1 MPNDERAPRLH
12 DPRHPPMGRPPTP
25 TTGQIVPLVALL
37 GIAALVAV
45 SGVAAGFSN
54 AAPDEI
60 HASAAHSHVATA
72 ESGTPQPA
80 CSVDDEH
87 PDMPDTDA
95 AYHYIDGL
103 ETASTTN
110 WTAGETLRIGA
121 DGDCSLG
128 VRANDTAT
136 LTAATV
142 NTSQGTVTGV
152 VDVGR
157 GGAFRVVERPDRN
170 ITASVSIRNVGREN
184 SDRIDMVSTNESG
197 AVVTSERVTAP
208 TGRFFVVEIQWYPN
222 GTAQVALWDTDRQRQ
237 QRVTRTVSTSA
248 ETTSWQVQLDGRAY
262 LDEIAVGSH
271 NTEPADT
278 GEADNGEA
286 DTEDSEQSAATP
298 VQTTASA
305 AQSDET
311 GTPETFSYN
320 VGPEDGESEDTQ
332 SGLFLG
338 PLIAIGGALMYR
350 YAYGITKFN
359 EQLDAIGSTTRSGEV
374 KPADWNVMLTRVVGA
389 AGSIFGLIWFLT
401 AVLGG

>member
-1 MPNDERAPRLH
+1 M
-12 DPRHPPMGRPPTP
+12 
-25 TTGQIVPLVALL
+25 PLVALL

-54 AAPDEI
+54 AVPDET
-60 HASAAHSHVATA
+60 HSRSTTHSHATTTEA
-72 ESGTPQPA
+72 ATPQPA
-80 CSVDDEH
+80 CSVQDER
-87 PDMPDTDA
+87 PELPDTDSE
-95 AYHYIDGL
+95 YHYLDGL
-103 ETASTTN
+103 RATSTAN
-110 WTAGETLRIGA
+110 WTTGETLRIGA

-136 LTAATV
+136 LTATTV

-157 GGAFRVVERPDRN
+157 GGAFRVVERPDGN
-170 ITASVSIRNVGREN
+170 TTASVSIRNVGREN
-184 SDRIDMVSTNESG
+184 NDRVDIVSTNESG

-222 GTAQVALWDTDRQRQ
+222 ETAQVALWDTDRQRQ
-237 QRVTRTVSTSA
+237 QRVTRTVSTSVQN
-248 ETTSWQVQLDGRAY
+248 TSWQVQLDGRAY

-374 KPADWNVMLTRVVGA
+374 EPADWNVMLTRVVGA

>member
-1 MPNDERAPRLH
+1 M
-12 DPRHPPMGRPPTP
+12 
-25 TTGQIVPLVALL
+25 PLVVLL

-45 SGVAAGFSN
+45 SGVATGFSN
-54 AAPDEI
+54 AVPNET
-60 HASAAHSHVATA
+60 HSGSTTHSHATTTEA
-72 ESGTPQPA
+72 ATPQPA
-80 CSVDDEH
+80 CSVQDEH
-87 PDMPDTDA
+87 PDMPDTGSA
-95 AYHYIDGL
+95 SHYIDGL
-103 ETASTTN
+103 GAASTTN

-157 GGAFRVVERPDRN
+157 GGAFRVVERPDGN
-170 ITASVSIRNVGREN
+170 TTASVSIRNVGREN
-184 SDRIDMVSTNESG
+184 NDRVDIVSTNESG
-197 AVVTSERVTAP
+197 TMVTSERVTAP

-248 ETTSWQVQLDGRAY
+248 ETSFWQVQLDGRAY

-298 VQTTASA
+298 VQSTASA

-320 VGPEDGESEDTQ
+320 VGPEESEPEESQ

-350 YAYGITKFN
+350 YAYGVTKFN
-359 EQLDAIGSTTRSGEV
+359 EQMDAIGSTTRSGEV
-374 KPADWNVMLTRVVGA
+374 EPADWNVVLTKLVGA

-401 AVLGG
+401 TVFDG